1 MEASAPSSSE
11 RLDRLNPVEREL
23 LVLLGRGHTAKS
35 IATLKGLSVPAVN
48 ERFRAARRKTGFA
61 SSREIARLLTA
72 QENRHDLIDLAS
84 GTAAPANLRR
94 PDAPPSRRALL
105 LRRWR
110 YPMLAT
116 GLIAVA
122 LIAQQT
128 ATPPAPALT
137 RPAAGNSLA
146 AEILARQPPSFN
158 LEALHAEVA
167 GDVRDPVWSTEMENA
182 LSRRYHLTPGFS
194 EGVQSVSITCAAN
207 LCEVAGAT
215 RPGLPGGAVTDL
227 MTGLQTL
234 GHPDRVPGVV
244 QLGHHFSTTVDRPQG
259 FDFISYWR
267 RD

>member
-72 QENRHDLIDLAS
+72 QENRHDLIDLAPRS
-84 GTAAPANLRR
+84 ATPANLRR
-94 PDAPPSRRALL
+94 PDAPPSRRASL
-105 LRRWR
+105 LRRWS

-128 ATPPAPALT
+128 ATPPAPAPT
-137 RPAAGNSLA
+137 RPTAGDSLA
-146 AEILARQPPSFN
+146 AEILARQPPSFDIQ
-158 LEALHAEVA
+158 ALHDEVA
-167 GDVRDPVWSTEMENA
+167 GGDRDPAWSTEMENA
-182 LSRRYHLTPGFS
+182 LSRRYHLAPGFT
-194 EGVQSVSITCAAN
+194 EGVESLSITCAAT

-215 RPGLPGGAVTDL
+215 RPDLPSGAVTDL
-227 MTGLQTL
+227 MTRLQTL
-234 GHPDRVPGVV
+234 GHPDRVPGLV
-244 QLGHHFSTTVDRPQG
+244 QLGHHFSTTVDRPPA
-259 FDFISYWR
+259 FVFVSYWR

>member
-1 MEASAPSSSE
+1 MGAPEPSSSE
-11 RLDRLNPVEREL
+11 RLDRLNSVEREL

-48 ERFRAARRKTGFA
+48 ERFRAARRKTGFS

-84 GTAAPANLRR
+84 GPATPANLRR
-94 PDAPPSRRALL
+94 LDAPPSRRASL

-110 YPMLAT
+110 YPMFAT

-128 ATPPAPALT
+128 ATLPDQ
-137 RPAAGNSLA
+137 PAAPNSPA
-146 AEILARQPPSFN
+146 AEILARQPPRFDID
-158 LEALHAEVA
+158 ALHAEVT
-167 GDVRDPVWSTEMENA
+167 GGLRDPAWSTEMENA
-182 LSRRYHLTPGFS
+182 LSRKYHLAPGFT
-194 EGVQSVSITCAAN
+194 EAVQSMSVTCAAT

-215 RPGLPGGAVTDL
+215 RPDLPTSEVTDL
-227 MTGLQTL
+227 MMRLQTL
-234 GHPDRVPGVV
+234 GHPDRVPGLV
-244 QLGHHFSTTVDRPQG
+244 QLGHHFSTTVDRPPA
-259 FDFISYWR
+259 FVFVSYWR